1 MEHAKAIK
9 NADSLMFM
17 GVLSKLA
24 DQGWEV
30 LVQGN
35 GVNDGTLVQI
45 AAQQQVV
52 IEPPPT
58 KKYRRDMQCTVEN
71 SQGKM
76 CQAFDA

>member
-1 MEHAKAIK
+1 
-9 NADSLMFM
+9 MFM

-35 GVNDGTLVQI
+35 VVNDGTLLQI

-58 KKYRRDMQCTVEN
+58 KKYRRDTQCTVEN
-71 SQGKM
+71 SQGKV

>member
-1 MEHAKAIK
+1 
-9 NADSLMFM
+9 MFM

-35 GVNDGTLVQI
+35 VVNDGRLVQI

-52 IEPPPT
+52 IGPPPT
-58 KKYRRDMQCTVEN
+58 KKYRRDMQCTVDN

-76 CQAFDA
+76 CQTFNA